1 MVPNGRRRHESAR
14 YCFSAAKLANYFS
27 PAQLLLLNKVEVS
40 ATGESDLSDWS
51 DRSDLSDGSDFARVR
66 RAHQRRGRTACRPGV
81 LRRVRAANDEVA
93 SESYFMW

>member
-40 ATGESDLSDWS
+40 ATGESDLSD
-51 DRSDLSDGSDFARVR
+51 LSDGSDFARVR